1 MDWAFSV
8 NVLGFF
14 EKRPLQSRPY
24 ETPNFTFSRALGP
37 GSKFKVFLGGG
48 GFASRR
54 FAPHPPKK
62 LKISPRPKFR
72 QRILKEYWENWK
84 NFEKILPEKLRC
96 LIVRFQ
102 FEWMN
107 VSKSV
112 VNSRTKFSQMAA
124 HVLKINILVFSVILS
139 NFSIKF
145 LKRFRYRGEK
155 VAPKRSKNWEFL
167 QT

>member
-37 GSKFKVFLGGG
+37 GSKVFWGGG

-145 LKRFRYRGEK
+145 LKRFRYRGVDLAK
-155 VAPKRSKNWEFL
+155 KRSKKGELGSN

>member
-1 MDWAFSV
+1 MSWAFLKKDPCNQDLMKPPISLFRAHWGRV
-8 NVLGFF
+8 RNLKFF
-14 EKRPLQSRPY
+14 
-24 ETPNFTFSRALGP
+24 G
-37 GSKFKVFLGGG
+37 GGGG

-145 LKRFRYRGEK
+145 LNRFRYRSEK

>member
-1 MDWAFSV
+1 MSWAFLKKDPCNQDLMKPRISLFRAHWGRER
-8 NVLGFF
+8 NLKFF
-14 EKRPLQSRPY
+14 
-24 ETPNFTFSRALGP
+24 G
-37 GSKFKVFLGGG
+37 GGG

-62 LKISPRPKFR
+62 LKISPRPKFG

-84 NFEKILPEKLRC
+84 NFETILPEKLRC

-124 HVLKINILVFSVILS
+124 HVLKIYILVFSVILS

-145 LKRFRYRGEK
+145 LRRFRYRG
-155 VAPKRSKNWEFL
+155 VDLAQKRSKKGELGQDWVRP
-167 QT
+167 

>member
-37 GSKFKVFLGGG
+37 GSKVFLGGG

-124 HVLKINILVFSVILS
+124 HVLKIYILVFSVILS

-145 LKRFRYRGEK
+145 LRRFCYRG
-155 VAPKRSKNWEFL
+155 VDPAQKRSKKGEFF